1 MSMSNPSAARLA
13 TAARSWSW
21 TSVQSCAA
29 VVVLAAT
36 VMVVAAGFGAANAAT
51 NYLRQHPAFAA
62 QARSAGLSLGQAL
75 ALQSRVDGYLRTVGG
90 VQMAANQISIN
101 GNRLTVA
108 VPGESRARSL
118 TASSST
124 ANVVICFVGDICMW
138 SSPNHVGDQMNVGKC
153 GQMNYMPW
161 SGWGSWINAQ
171 TLGDRATFYR
181 SDKSIYTITCANCAS
196 ANFDWTPVYWVKP
209 C

>member
-13 TAARSWSW
+13 TAARSWTR
-21 TSVQSCAA
+21 TSVQSRAA

-36 VMVVAAGFGAANAAT
+36 VMVVAAGFGTSNAAT

-75 ALQSRVDGYLRTVGG
+75 ALQSRVDGYLRTIGG
-90 VQMAANQISIN
+90 VQMAANQIDIN

-138 SSPNHVGDQMNVGKC
+138 SSPNHVGDQISTSSNRALAVCQGRWTLLGRRGIPSGSNPTPSAQSVVCQRKRLPT
-153 GQMNYMPW
+153 MP
-161 SGWGSWINAQ
+161 SGCLTVTQRI
-171 TLGDRATFYR
+171 
-181 SDKSIYTITCANCAS
+181 
-196 ANFDWTPVYWVKP
+196 PP
-209 C
+209 